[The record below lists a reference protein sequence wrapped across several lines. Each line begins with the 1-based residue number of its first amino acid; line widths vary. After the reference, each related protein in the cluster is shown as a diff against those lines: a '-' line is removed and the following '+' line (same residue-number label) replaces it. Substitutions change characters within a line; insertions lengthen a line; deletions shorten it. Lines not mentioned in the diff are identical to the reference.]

1 LGQNHGTSIG
11 FRFTKLGGRKV
22 FFLDN
27 LPERILKAKLH
38 AEKILVDQESRIME
52 ITEHNH
58 AKVLQA
64 FQEEKVTTY
73 HLIGST
79 GYGLGDSGREVLDRV
94 MAKILGTEAAL
105 VRGQFVSGTHAI
117 AAALFGVL
125 RPGDHF
131 ISVSG
136 DPYDTLEEVIG
147 IRGEGQ
153 GSLLDFGVTYNSI
166 PLNEQGKIQ
175 YSLFKDVIRSNTKML
190 IIQRSRGYAWRN
202 SLSIAEISELVK
214 FVRTNYPHLIIFVD
228 NCYGELVE
236 KLEPGDVGVD
246 LLAGSLIKN
255 LGGSLAPTGGYI
267 AGKKELVDKA
277 AFRLTAPGIGGEV
290 GATYAWQQHFF
301 QGLFFSPL
309 TVSESIRGA
318 IFSAAFW
325 QALGFEVNPLPETP
339 RTDLI
344 QAVKLGTKDRMIAFC
359 QGLQKG
365 SPIDSHI
372 LPIPSGM
379 PGYEDEVIMAGGT
392 FIQGATS
399 EFSADGP
406 LRDPFIAYQQGGIS
420 MTYVKFGNLLAAQK
434 LWQQGLLK

>member
-1 LGQNHGTSIG
+1 M
-11 FRFTKLGGRKV
+11 
-22 FFLDN
+22 FFLED
-27 LPERILKAKLH
+27 LPDLIQKAKLN
-38 AEKILVDQESRIME
+38 AENVLKMQEPRILEIME
-52 ITEHNH
+52 FNH
-58 AKVLQA
+58 AKVLHA
-64 FQEEKVTTY
+64 FQAEQVTSY
-73 HLIGST
+73 HLHGST

-94 MAKILGTEAAL
+94 MARILGAEAAL

-131 ISVSG
+131 VSVSG

-147 IRGEGQ
+147 LRGEGQ
-153 GSLLDFGVTYNSI
+153 GSLMDYGISYDAI
-166 PLNEQGKIQ
+166 PLDGEGHIQ
-175 YSLFKDVIRSNTKML
+175 YSLFKEVLKSNTKML
-190 IIQRSRGYAWRN
+190 ILQRSRGYAWRN
-202 SLSIAEISELVK
+202 SLNISKISELVE
-214 FVRTNYPHLIIFVD
+214 FVRQHYPNLIIFVD

-246 LLAGSLIKN
+246 LVAGSLIKN

-267 AGKKELVDKA
+267 AGRKELVEKA
-277 AFRLTAPGIGGEV
+277 AYRLTAPGIGGEV
-290 GATYAWQQHFF
+290 GATLEWQQLFF

-309 TVSESIRGA
+309 TVSESIRGS

-325 QALGFEVNPLPETP
+325 QTLGCEVNPLPESP

-344 QAVKLGTKDRMIAFC
+344 QAVKLGSEERMIAFC

-365 SPIDSHI
+365 SPIDSHV
-372 LPIPSGM
+372 LPIPAGM
-379 PGYEDEVIMAGGT
+379 PGYEDAVIMAGGT

-406 LRDPFIAYQQGGIS
+406 LREPYIAYQQGGIS
-420 MTYVKFGNLLAAQK
+420 MTYVKFGNILAAKK
-434 LWQQGLLK
+434 LWEQGLLK

>member
-1 LGQNHGTSIG
+1 M
-11 FRFTKLGGRKV
+11 
-22 FFLDN
+22 FFLEN
-27 LPERILKAKLH
+27 LPDLIQKAKLN
-38 AEKILVDQESRIME
+38 AENVLKTQEPRILEIME
-52 ITEHNH
+52 YNH

-64 FQEEKVTTY
+64 FQAEQVTSY
-73 HLIGST
+73 HLHGST

-94 MAKILGTEAAL
+94 MARILGAEAAL

-117 AAALFGVL
+117 ATALFGVL

-131 ISVSG
+131 VSVSG

-147 IRGEGQ
+147 LRGEGQ
-153 GSLLDFGVTYNSI
+153 GSLMDYGISYDAI
-166 PLNEQGKIQ
+166 PLDNEGHIQ
-175 YSLFKDVIRSNTKML
+175 YSLFKEFLKPNTKM
-190 IIQRSRGYAWRN
+190 IILQRSRGYAWRN
-202 SLSIAEISELVK
+202 SLDISEISELVN
-214 FVRTNYPHLIIFVD
+214 FVREHYPSLIIFVD

-236 KLEPGDVGVD
+236 KFEPGDVGVD
-246 LLAGSLIKN
+246 LVAGSLIKN

-267 AGKKELVDKA
+267 AGRKELVEKA

-290 GATYAWQQHFF
+290 GATLEWQQLFF

-309 TVSESIRGA
+309 TVSESIRGS

-325 QALGFEVNPLPETP
+325 QALGFDVNPLPETP

-344 QAVKLGTKDRMIAFC
+344 QAVKLGSEERMIAFC

-365 SPIDSHI
+365 SPIDSHV
-372 LPIPSGM
+372 LPIPAGM
-379 PGYEDEVIMAGGT
+379 PGYEDAVIMAGGT

-406 LRDPFIAYQQGGIS
+406 LREPFIAYQQGGIS
-420 MTYVKFGNLLAAQK
+420 MTYVKFGNILAAQK
-434 LWQQGLLK
+434 LWEQGLLK

>member
-1 LGQNHGTSIG
+1 M
-11 FRFTKLGGRKV
+11 

-27 LPERILKAKLH
+27 LPDSIHNAKLH
-38 AEKILVDQESRIME
+38 AENILRQQEPQILETME
-52 ITEHNH
+52 YNH

-64 FQEEKVTTY
+64 FQKEKVSTY
-73 HLIGST
+73 HLQGST
-79 GYGLGDSGREVLDRV
+79 GYGIGDSGREVLDRV
-94 MAKILGTEAAL
+94 MARILGAEAAL

-125 RPGDHF
+125 RPGDHLV
-131 ISVSG
+131 SVSG

-147 IRGEGQ
+147 LRGKGQ
-153 GSLLDFGVTYNSI
+153 GSLIDFGVTYDSI
-166 PLNEQGKIQ
+166 PLNSEGRIQ
-175 YSLFKDVIRSNTKML
+175 YSLFKNVLKPNTKML

-202 SLSIAEISELVK
+202 SLDITQLSELVQ
-214 FVRTNYPHLIIFVD
+214 FVREHYPRLILFVD

-236 KLEPGDVGVD
+236 KLEPGDVGID
-246 LLAGSLIKN
+246 LIAGSLIKN

-267 AGKKELVDKA
+267 AGRKELVDKA

-290 GATYAWQQHFF
+290 GATLEWQHHFF

-309 TVSESIRGA
+309 TVNESIRGA

-325 QALGFEVNPLPETP
+325 QALGFEVNPLPEAP

-344 QAVKLGTKDRMIAFC
+344 QAIKLGSKESMIAFC

-372 LPIPSGM
+372 LPIPAGM

-406 LRDPFIAYQQGGIS
+406 LREPFIAYQQGGIS
-420 MTYVKFGNLLAAQK
+420 MTYVKFGNILAAQK
-434 LWQQGLLK
+434 LWKQGLLK